1 MQAARSQT
9 HPHARP
15 AVFVVLF
22 LHLFS
27 RFSSAHLLV
36 TVDLSFAF
44 FSGTAAQYKPPPP
57 PSPEEIA
64 RREAEKAEEAR
75 WLERAKAAGP
85 PEPPI
90 ATYQPGSSGL

>member
-1 MQAARSQT
+1 MRVARNQI
-9 HPHARP
+9 HPHVRLV
-15 AVFVVLF
+15 VFVVAVFPLKNT
-22 LHLFS
+22 S
-27 RFSSAHLLV
+27 
-36 TVDLSFAF
+36 VDDDCVF
-44 FSGTAAQYKPPPP
+44 FFTQQYKPPPP

-90 ATYQPGSSGL
+90 ASYQPGSSGL